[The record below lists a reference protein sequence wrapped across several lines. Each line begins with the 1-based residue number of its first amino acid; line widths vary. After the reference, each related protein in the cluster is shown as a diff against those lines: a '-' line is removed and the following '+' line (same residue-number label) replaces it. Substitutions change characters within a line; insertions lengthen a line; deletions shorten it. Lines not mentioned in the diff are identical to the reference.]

1 MKKIIF
7 LIGLCACLSSCATI
21 YTRETLQSTTFL
33 DYRPYADADI
43 FLSPDPYPGEFEPVG
58 ELYIVVDP
66 AVVKNAVPEED
77 KFADNIYAR
86 NNLPPV
92 KATTMPAEDLLEIAV
107 KEAGLRG
114 ANGICNL
121 SLEVQMVDYPY
132 KKTWKAVLFMPA
144 ERYIIRGFCIKIP

>member
-1 MKKIIF
+1 
-7 LIGLCACLSSCATI
+7 
-21 YTRETLQSTTFL
+21 
-33 DYRPYADADI
+33 
-43 FLSPDPYPGEFEPVG
+43 
-58 ELYIVVDP
+58 
-66 AVVKNAVPEED
+66 
-77 KFADNIYAR
+77 
-86 NNLPPV
+86 
-92 KATTMPAEDLLEIAV
+92 MPAEDLLEIAV